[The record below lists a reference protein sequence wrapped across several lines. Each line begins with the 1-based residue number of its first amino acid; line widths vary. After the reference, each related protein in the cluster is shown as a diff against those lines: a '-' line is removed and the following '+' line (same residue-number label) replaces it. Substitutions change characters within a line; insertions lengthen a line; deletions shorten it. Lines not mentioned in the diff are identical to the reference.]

1 MTTYALEPDPTEVD
15 VPAGRPAPRKWGQDV
30 SSMFSGA
37 GQGLKDVVT
46 FPVDVVKKWASASG
60 IDYGDLLKNPS
71 ILADAAMRTGGDIA
85 EMAPTIVGATAGGV
99 LTGGNPFG
107 MAGGAALMRGTQ
119 GVIKGENPEEF
130 ARGVT
135 SAGVGTLAGAGTPEL
150 ANIPSKAV
158 RRLASSGSRMA
169 GAAEAMEKIP
179 ERFGVTDDLVNQKYT
194 DAKNS
199 MTPATPAAPV
209 TNFVSRLQTI
219 KDGIEKNPYTRTR
232 NTALLNDV
240 STTLDEATSTAGLVK
255 PDELNAAIKGIND
268 KIGSNWNDPPVRG
281 AWKHV
286 LSGLHEDMRAAAAST
301 GDPAFSAYADAIGTA
316 RLNFLRRDLED
327 AINKSGIRETRAKT
341 LLTKPENIRQW
352 ITNHPDWQAGVEK
365 SQPGLLDSIRGDLK
379 DLDKIT
385 TVSATR
391 LPGSQFGS
399 GRGLIGGAIG
409 YLFRNALGLAPG
421 TAEALGVLGGN
432 LSTGSVN
439 FDPSRTLRAF
449 TRPSTPPSSGG
460 GIAGAGVS
468 AMQTPVGGEGYLP
481 RPAPGRPAPG
491 RAPAPAPEEDDYEGR
506 GTSGL
511 SGELGN
517 LPRPGGGF
525 SSELSV
531 GVQDPSLNQGRNTN
545 IPLLVKG
552 QEDVDA
558 LLRGEKPT
566 RKQIGIAIRRAVERG
581 QPLASYDTWQEAD
594 AATLARHKK
603 IDEKL
608 AADRTSGAA
617 PSDLPPAAQF
627 SGKMARDPSTGE
639 RWVSDGTR
647 WSRMP

>member
-15 VPAGRPAPRKWGQDV
+15 VPAGRPAPRKWGQSALDMV
-30 SSMFSGA
+30 SGSA
-37 GQGLKDVVT
+37 QGVKDFVT
-46 FPVDVVKKWASASG
+46 FPVDVVKKWASSIG

-71 ILADAAMRTGGDIA
+71 ILADAAVKTGGDIA

-119 GVIKGENPEEF
+119 GVIKGESPEEF

-135 SAGVGTLAGAGTPEL
+135 SAGLGTLVGAGTPEL
-150 ANIPSKAV
+150 ANIPSATV
-158 RRLASSGSRMA
+158 RRLASSRSRMA
-169 GAAEAMEKIP
+169 GAAEAMDQIP
-179 ERFGVTDDLVNQKYT
+179 GRFGVSDDLVNQKYA

-209 TNFVSRLQTI
+209 NNFVSRLQTI

-232 NTALLNDV
+232 NTGLLNDV
-240 STTLDEATSTAGLVK
+240 TTTLDEATSTAGLVK

-301 GDPAFSAYADAIGTA
+301 GDPAFSAYADAISTA

-341 LLTKPENIRQW
+341 LLTKPEAIRQW

-379 DLDKIT
+379 DLDAIT
-385 TVSATR
+385 TVSSTR

-399 GRGLIGGAIG
+399 GRGLIGGAVG
-409 YLFRNALGLAPG
+409 YLFRNVLGLAPG

-432 LSTGSVN
+432 VTSGSIN
-439 FDPSRTLRAF
+439 FDPSRTMRAF
-449 TRPSTPPSSGG
+449 ARPNTPPSPGG
-460 GIAGAGVS
+460 GVAGAGVG
-468 AMQTPVGGEGYLP
+468 AMATPVGGEGYLP
-481 RPAPGRPAPG
+481 RPAPGRQQA
-491 RAPAPAPEEDDYEGR
+491 E
-506 GTSGL
+506 
-511 SGELGN
+511 
-517 LPRPGGGF
+517 
-525 SSELSV
+525 V
-531 GVQDPSLNQGRNTN
+531 
-545 IPLLVKG
+545 
-552 QEDVDA
+552 
-558 LLRGEKPT
+558 
-566 RKQIGIAIRRAVERG
+566 
-581 QPLASYDTWQEAD
+581 
-594 AATLARHKK
+594 
-603 IDEKL
+603 
-608 AADRTSGAA
+608 
-617 PSDLPPAAQF
+617 PSDLPDASKF

-647 WSRMP
+647 WSRLP